1 MKIACVLVTHL
12 RAKVEIRRHP
22 HLRDRPAIIVDR
34 SGPRPVVVD
43 HLPACSGVAAGMTLE
58 QALSRQADAVV
69 LEADEQSYRRVF
81 SQTLASLQG
90 ISDRVEKA
98 DLGVAYVGL
107 DGLEDMYGGEARLVN
122 SLLNA
127 APQDLASRV
136 GVAHAKLPALVAAM
150 SSTPLGATRVPAD
163 AASFLAPHSIDLL
176 PVDSTVK
183 VAIHRFG
190 LHAMVDVAAMALE
203 KMVDQFGLMGKAAW
217 NLCHGVDD
225 SPLVPMKHEES
236 VVERISLPWV
246 SNSLEFL
253 LTAVDTLLKRAY
265 SRPDMRGRYAGRA
278 DLRCALYGT
287 ASWERVVHFKQ
298 SVGNPQRAS
307 FIIRSRLETDRPQ
320 APVEEVTLAL
330 ADLTGESG
338 VQMGLL
344 PDVREG
350 REKRLVEVERQL
362 QSRTG
367 GGGVLHR
374 VAEVAPRHPAPEMR
388 SVQVPVDSRGREGL
402 RPISTPVAIEVR
414 GGPEGEP
421 IEVRTG
427 NRWHRIAHVEDTWSF
442 DLWWMP
448 RPLTRTYYR
457 VSSEDGRLITLFLD
471 HRDGCWYRQP
481 A

>member
-12 RAKVEIRRHP
+12 RAKVEMRRHP
-22 HLRDRPAIIVDR
+22 HLKDMPAVIVDR

-43 HLPACSGVAAGMTLE
+43 HLPACRGVAAGMTLE
-58 QALSRQADAVV
+58 QALSRQADAEI
-69 LEADEQSYRRVF
+69 LEADYQSYRKVF
-81 SQTLASLQG
+81 NQMLASMQG
-90 ISDRVEKA
+90 ISDRVERS

-122 SLLNA
+122 ALLNS
-127 APQDLASRV
+127 APQDLAPRV
-136 GVAHAKLPALVAAM
+136 GVAHAKFPALVAAM
-150 SSTPLGATRVPAD
+150 SSTPLGATRVPID

-176 PVDSTVK
+176 SVDSTVK
-183 VAIHRFG
+183 AAMHRFG

-203 KMVDQFGLMGKAAW
+203 KMVDQFGLTGKAAW

-225 SPLVPMKHEES
+225 SPLAPMKHEES
-236 VVERISLPWV
+236 VVERISLPFS

-253 LTAVDTLLKRAY
+253 LAAVDILLKRAY
-265 SRPDMRGRYAGRA
+265 SRPEMRGRYAGRA

-287 ASWERVVHFKQ
+287 AAWERVVHFKQ
-298 SVGNPQRAS
+298 STGNPGRAS

-320 APVEEVTLAL
+320 APVEEVTLTL

-350 REKRLVEVERQL
+350 RERRLVEVERQL

-367 GGGVLHR
+367 GVSVLHR
-374 VAEVAPRHPAPEMR
+374 VTEVAPGHPAPEMR
-388 SVQVPVDSRGREGL
+388 SMQVPVYSRGREDL

-414 GGPEGEP
+414 DGPDGEP
-421 IEVRTG
+421 TEVRLG
-427 NRWHRIAHVEDTWSF
+427 GRWLSVESVEDTWSF

-457 VSSEDGRLITLFLD
+457 VSREDGRLITLFLD

>member
-22 HLRDRPAIIVDR
+22 RLRDRPAVIVDR

-43 HLPACSGVAAGMTLE
+43 HLPACRGVAAGMTLE

-69 LEADEQSYRRVF
+69 LEADDQSYRKMF
-81 SQTLASLQG
+81 SQMLASMQG
-90 ISDRVEKA
+90 ISDRVERS

-127 APQDLASRV
+127 APQDLAPRV
-136 GVAHAKLPALVAAM
+136 GVSHAKFPALVAAM
-150 SSTPLGATRVPAD
+150 SSTPLGATRVHAD
-163 AASFLAPHSIDLL
+163 AASFLAPHSIDLF

-183 VAIHRFG
+183 AAMHRFG
-190 LHAMVDVAAMALE
+190 LHAMGDVAAMALE
-203 KMVDQFGLMGKAAW
+203 KMVDQFGLTGKAAW

-225 SPLVPMKHEES
+225 SPLAPMKHEES
-236 VVERISLPWV
+236 VVERISLPFS

-253 LTAVDTLLKRAY
+253 LAVVDTLLKRAY
-265 SRPDMRGRYAGRA
+265 SRPEMRGRYAGRA

-287 ASWERVVHFKQ
+287 AAWERVVHFKQ
-298 SVGNPQRAS
+298 SAGNPERAS
-307 FIIRSRLETDRPQ
+307 FIIRSRLESDRPQ

-350 REKRLVEVERQL
+350 RERHLVEVERQL

-367 GGGVLHR
+367 GASVLHR
-374 VAEVAPRHPAPEMR
+374 VAEVAPKHPAPEMR
-388 SVQVPVDSRGREGL
+388 AMQVPVDSRGREGL

-414 GGPEGEP
+414 DGPDGEP
-421 IEVRTG
+421 IEVCAG
-427 NRWHRIAHVEDTWSF
+427 NRWHRVAHVEDTWSF

-457 VSSEDGRLITLFLD
+457 VSREDGRLITLFLD

>member
-1 MKIACVLVTHL
+1 MKVACILVTHL
-12 RAKVEIRRHP
+12 RAKVEMRRHP
-22 HLRDRPAIIVDR
+22 HLRDRPAVIVDR

-43 HLPACSGVAAGMTLE
+43 HLPACRGVSAGMTLE
-58 QALSRQADAVV
+58 QAMSRQADAVV

-81 SQTLASLQG
+81 NQALASMQG
-90 ISDRVEKA
+90 ISDRVERSE
-98 DLGVAYVGL
+98 LGVAYVGL

-127 APQDLASRV
+127 APQDLAARV
-136 GVAHAKLPALVAAM
+136 GVAHVKFPALVAAM
-150 SSTPLGATRVPAD
+150 SSAPLGAARAPEN

-183 VAIHRFG
+183 AAMHRFG
-190 LHAMVDVAAMALE
+190 LHVMGDVAAMALNTL
-203 KMVDQFGLMGKAAW
+203 VDQFGVTGRTAW
-217 NLCHGVDD
+217 ELCRGIDF
-225 SPLVPMKHEES
+225 SPLTPMKHEES
-236 VVERISLPWV
+236 VEERISLPFS

-253 LTAVDTLLKRAY
+253 LAAVNTLLKRAY

-278 DLRCALYGT
+278 DLRCALYGAT
-287 ASWERVVHFKQ
+287 SWERSVHFKQ
-298 SVGNPQRAS
+298 SAGNPERAS

-320 APVEEVTLAL
+320 APVEEVTLTL

-350 REKRLVEVERQL
+350 RERRLVEVERQL

-402 RPISTPVAIEVR
+402 RPVATPVAIEVR
-414 GGPEGEP
+414 GGPDGEP
-421 IEVRTG
+421 VEVRAG
-427 NRWHRIAHVEDTWSF
+427 NRWHRVAHVEDTWSF

-457 VSSEDGRLITLFLD
+457 VSREDGRQLTLFLD
-471 HRDGCWYRQP
+471 HRDGYWYRHP